1 MKISLGGVGIE
12 STNPYCSFVRQG
24 VGHRET
30 VVVLHPE
37 TRRGGVNA
45 LTGDAEAPTNNHLAK
60 GKKTNGKKG

>member
-1 MKISLGGVGIE
+1 MKISLGEVGIE
-12 STNPYCSFVRQG
+12 STDHYCSFVRQG
-24 VGHRET
+24 IGYREA

-45 LTGDAEAPTNNHLAK
+45 LMGDAEAPTNNHLAK